1 MASGTPVLMYA
12 YEHGL
17 GRTLNVHVAGRGG
30 GWKTQNSPIEGVMN
44 ALLEISQ
51 DADNLLSQILTY
63 IRATMWPTFIAKYDP
78 EARGGDGELPKP
90 PQIKEGEIIPM
101 WKTEELEPVFKPQ
114 PFPMVEW
121 SYNDLRQ
128 RISEL
133 SGSAS
138 VFGQHQPGVTTGY
151 HEQSLMTQAEHL
163 DNQIEFNAQAGAVDG
178 AILLLTHIKAKDE
191 PVPVLFRERRED
203 GRRAG
208 KFLWVD
214 PKSLSPMPH
223 LTAKVKDPTP
233 QDFAMNVR
241 QALDATMDRNGRGPL
256 VSDVTARENIMGLD
270 APDDEEM
277 LIYIQDGKRELIKSG
292 RFNQDV
298 GQKIGLLMVT
308 QGQPQATP
316 GQAQN
321 ADPALIQAM
330 QQQDQQ
336 GVTVTA
342 GGVSPQTALAQQ
354 SATPGG
360 PSPYTGRG
368 GGLPTGQAQ
377 PNQQL
382 GRATELLQSVTN
394 G

>member
-1 MASGTPVLMYA
+1 
-12 YEHGL
+12 
-17 GRTLNVHVAGRGG
+17 
-30 GWKTQNSPIEGVMN
+30 
-44 ALLEISQ
+44 
-51 DADNLLSQILTY
+51 
-63 IRATMWPTFIAKYDP
+63 
-78 EARGGDGELPKP
+78 
-90 PQIKEGEIIPM
+90 
-101 WKTEELEPVFKPQ
+101 
-114 PFPMVEW
+114 
-121 SYNDLRQ
+121 
-128 RISEL
+128 
-133 SGSAS
+133 
-138 VFGQHQPGVTTGY
+138 
-151 HEQSLMTQAEHL
+151 
-163 DNQIEFNAQAGAVDG
+163 
-178 AILLLTHIKAKDE
+178 
-191 PVPVLFRERRED
+191 
-203 GRRAG
+203 
-208 KFLWVD
+208 
-214 PKSLSPMPH
+214 
-223 LTAKVKDPTP
+223 
-233 QDFAMNVR
+233 
-241 QALDATMDRNGRGPL
+241 MDRNGRGPL